1 MGNGVQTGEAAGP
14 SIAELARRF
23 ITIRTVSFVLLVLL
37 LVFVARSCQSSQ
49 VRVSQARAIDIARQR
64 VDFQPKQTQIRL
76 LRQGLNAHPYWA
88 VSLSIP
94 QGGGYRKLTVV
105 RVDANT
111 GSVAAVDD
119 QRPTTTTTTTTP

>member
-1 MGNGVQTGEAAGP
+1 M
-14 SIAELARRF
+14 
-23 ITIRTVSFVLLVLL
+23 FVVLVLL
-37 LVFVARSCQSSQ
+37 IVFVARSCQSSQ
-49 VRVSQARAIDIARQR
+49 VRISQARAIDIARQR

-76 LRQGLNAHPYWA
+76 LRQGLNSHPYWA

-111 GSVAAVDD
+111 GTVTAVDLE
-119 QRPTTTTTTTTP
+119 QRGSSTP